1 METIDPEEGVMKITG
16 ISPGTAYLTIAS
28 EELGTRVVGVTV
40 GSSEYYDMMKALQ
53 SRAFLMSRRKPTS
66 GVVFPPA

>member
-1 METIDPEEGVMKITG
+1 VETIDPEEGVMKITG

-40 GSSEYYDMMKALQ
+40 E
-53 SRAFLMSRRKPTS
+53 
-66 GVVFPPA
+66 